1 MYKVKRVRGC
11 KEEIRKG
18 SYRIAKRNRCNNA
31 CLVPSSHAVINCA
44 LAVTIHIVESS
55 REWREESGEWR
66 VEREL
71 TTKRGSYDARKIK
84 IIIIRKFRMKEGRRW
99 RKKRAVVCFF
109 CII

>member
-66 VEREL
+66 VESGEGAHNEKRKLRRE
-71 TTKRGSYDARKIK
+71 KNKNNYNKKI
-84 IIIIRKFRMKEGRRW
+84 
-99 RKKRAVVCFF
+99 
-109 CII
+109 